1 MRCLPFSKYEKI
13 YLRLLSPDTD
23 SDAFKK
29 LKILLKVSSTDIE
42 GARTIFFSLVA
53 YLENKKEKRRK
64 QKRAREERKAD

>member
-1 MRCLPFSKYEKI
+1 M
-13 YLRLLSPDTD
+13 RLLSPDTD

-53 YLENKKEKRRK
+53 YLDNKKEKRRK